1 MLTDR
6 KTGTPSLA
14 IIFRCYNEGVAF
26 RYHVPVTDSSQT
38 TVISKELTSFSLT
51 GPVNVW
57 ASHSAQGTI
66 YKTTVDSIRGSFER
80 PLLVEQDT
88 ATWVALGDRK
98 SVVTGK
104 SGSGRVDLGGSRI
117 IKQTKKRNTLH
128 NTKIYIIID

>member
-88 ATWVALGDRK
+88 ATWVALGEAGVR
-98 SVVTGK
+98 SEERRVGK
-104 SGSGRVDLGGSRI
+104 ECVNTCRSRWSPF
-117 IKQTKKRNTLH
+117 H
-128 NTKIYIIID
+128 